1 MIRRCSLTMK
11 PEWNNH
17 VCGFRAQVK
26 VTKTLI
32 DRGDEMF
39 VRSLTVGD
47 YFGERAL
54 DTYVNY
60 SCNLG

>member
-1 MIRRCSLTMK
+1 MK